1 MKRGCLQQNAFAD
14 RDMDIYQTMKKKQ
27 LKHGGY
33 YFVFSPFYIPMD
45 LEVIKLIL
53 QTDFHHFVD
62 RGMYVNERDPLS
74 THLFNLSG
82 NKWKLLR
89 TKLSPTFTSGKM
101 KMMFENLVEC
111 TAALDKAMDKNLGTT
126 VDIKD
131 VLGRFTTDVIV
142 SCAFGLSC
150 NSLENPNNEFRKKG
164 RALFLEKGLLE
175 YIKYGL
181 FFAIPNIMRF
191 FNAKLI
197 PPDVTDFFYGVVKDT
212 VAYREKN
219 DIYRK
224 DFLHLLIQLKNRGQL
239 VDDEKLKTEHIT
251 PDENAINMD
260 EIVAQAFLFF
270 EAGLETSATT
280 MTFCLY
286 ELASNRDI
294 QDKLRAEI
302 RDVLKRYNGIITYDA
317 VNEMV
322 YLEKVLC
329 ETLRKYPPLA
339 SLPRICTKDYK
350 LPGTDLIIEKGVRI
364 VIPVYGIQRDPDY
377 YPNPEIFDPERFS
390 EENKN
395 NRNEFTYMP
404 FGYGPRLCI
413 GMRFGIMESK
423 VGLISLLKTYEFK
436 LNPKTQEPLKF
447 DPKVLIM
454 SIKGDIWLDY
464 EKCSKVISG

>member
-33 YFVFSPFYIPMD
+33 YFVFSPFHIPMD

-62 RGMYVNERDPLS
+62 SGMYINERYPLS
-74 THLFNLSG
+74 THLFNLPG

-111 TAALDKAMDKNLGTT
+111 TVSLDKVIDKNLGTT

-197 PPDVTDFFYGVVKDT
+197 PPDNGFSSSSHTT
-212 VAYREKN
+212 
-219 DIYRK
+219 
-224 DFLHLLIQLKNRGQL
+224 KNRGQL

-260 EIVAQAFLFF
+260 EIVAQSLFF
-270 EAGLETSATT
+270 EAG
-280 MTFCLY
+280 
-286 ELASNRDI
+286 
-294 QDKLRAEI
+294 
-302 RDVLKRYNGIITYDA
+302 
-317 VNEMV
+317 
-322 YLEKVLC
+322 
-329 ETLRKYPPLA
+329 KYPPLA

-390 EENKN
+390 
-395 NRNEFTYMP
+395 
-404 FGYGPRLCI
+404 
-413 GMRFGIMESK
+413 
-423 VGLISLLKTYEFK
+423 
-436 LNPKTQEPLKF
+436 
-447 DPKVLIM
+447 
-454 SIKGDIWLDY
+454 
-464 EKCSKVISG
+464 